1 MGLIKCP
8 DCGKEVSDMAINCPY
23 CGRPLNSDNVSANAS
38 NANGAESTRK
48 KKKGHGCLVSIIGF
62 CIIVAI
68 ICVAVNS
75 SSDKS
80 SKKQTT
86 QENEDKN
93 SEIQFSQTGQIT
105 EELTLVVN
113 EVSEADSI
121 SVANGLGSY
130 KPDSGKYAIVNVT
143 IANVSKKSQSLLLN
157 YFKLI
162 GPDDAEYSSSLVVV
176 ADDKFISVDTI
187 NPNLD
192 ITGNLLFEIPQD
204 VSAKDCILQYRD
216 YDFKNGKIYFKLK

>member
-8 DCGKEVSDMAINCPY
+8 DCGKEVSDMAINCPQ
-23 CGRPLNSDNVSANAS
+23 CGRPLNSSNASANET
-38 NANGAESTRK
+38 ESTK
-48 KKKGHGCLVSIIGF
+48 KKKGHGCLFSIIGF

-68 ICVAVNS
+68 ICIAVNS

-80 SKKQTT
+80 SKKQTI
-86 QENEDKN
+86 QDNEDKN
-93 SEIQFSQTGQIT
+93 SEIQFGQTGQIT

-121 SVANGLGSY
+121 SAANGLGSY

-143 IANVSKKSQSLLLN
+143 ITNVFKKSQSLLLN
-157 YFKLI
+157 YFKVI
-162 GPDDAEYSSSLVVV
+162 GPDNAEYSSSLVVA
-176 ADDKFISVDTI
+176 ADEKFISVDAI

-204 VSAKDCILQYRD
+204 VSAQDCILQYRD
-216 YDFKNGKIYFKLK
+216 YSFKNEKIYFKLK